1 MKFSTTADE
10 LGMQSVLKK
19 GKAQLL
25 RAFETGYLTQE
36 DTLDVFMHSVDHCT
50 LNGFDEDKIIW
61 NAAAFIN
68 ILSLDLKHIV
78 ADLLL
83 SEGDW
88 KKRLHARHASMLMY
102 ESTIDLFSLMGKD
115 FKHIIRK
122 LSNFESIGSRL
133 KEVRQQLNLFK
144 TNHETSLHKIRNN
157 ATAHRDQDVKLQ
169 FETITQISW
178 FAVFQQ
184 ARELDGILNTLG
196 PIMQEIINRSVEE
209 LDKGKI
215 RIR

>member
-1 MKFSTTADE
+1 MKFSTTTE
-10 LGMQSVLKK
+10 EQEMQSVLKN

-25 RAFETGYLTQE
+25 KTFETGYRAQE
-36 DTLDVFMHSVDHCT
+36 ETLDIFMQSVDHCT

-78 ADLLL
+78 ADLLF

-88 KKRLHARHASMLMY
+88 KKRIHARHASMLMY
-102 ESTIDLFSLMGKD
+102 ESTIDLFALMGKD

-122 LSNFESIGSRL
+122 LSNFESIESRL

-144 TNHETSLHKIRNN
+144 THHEVSLYKIRNI

-178 FAVFQQ
+178 FAIFQQ
-184 ARELDGILNTLG
+184 ARDLDGILNTLG
-196 PIMQEIINRSVEE
+196 PIIQEIINRSVEE
-209 LDKGKI
+209 LDKGI
-215 RIR
+215 ASG